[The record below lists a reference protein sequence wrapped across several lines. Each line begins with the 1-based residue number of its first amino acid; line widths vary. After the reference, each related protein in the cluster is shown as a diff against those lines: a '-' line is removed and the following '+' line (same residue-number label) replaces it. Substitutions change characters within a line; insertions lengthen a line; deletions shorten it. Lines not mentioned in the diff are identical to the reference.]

1 MCLQVFLLYAL
12 LFHEIM
18 TILWDASKQKQKK
31 NGNCAP
37 NYRYLKSIIKCC
49 VMANIHYM
57 IIYHNIGQYYKL
69 NLLNDFRPRSQLSG
83 CRKTHH
89 SLDSLWRRMRQA
101 TQSLELSGLKQAVI
115 TKYMEQARQ
124 QARYHHFTFYLFS

>member
-1 MCLQVFLLYAL
+1 MDEILDQRINRWTMKPNMPGKENNGNMFPAAGILVFLLYAL
-12 LFHEIM
+12 LFHEIV

-37 NYRYLKSIIKCC
+37 NYR
-49 VMANIHYM
+49 
-57 IIYHNIGQYYKL
+57 
-69 NLLNDFRPRSQLSG
+69 PRSQMSG
-83 CRKTHH
+83 CRKGHH
-89 SLDSLWRRMRQA
+89 SFDSLWRRMRQA

-124 QARYHHFTFYLFS
+124 QARINEVGREES